1 MNIELDGVSKMSV
14 AKAIKS
20 AARWA
25 ALGLTLVTFSPLAN
39 AQQPTPA
46 ALATAKEL
54 ITVTGATTLFNPL
67 VAGVVEQAKNLYLQ
81 QNPGLA
87 KDLNAIATQVRA
99 DLQPRLSELTEEV
112 ARQYATNF
120 TEQELKDILAFYKT
134 TAGKKLLA
142 TQPTI
147 VDSSMKFAQ
156 DWANKLSD
164 QVVAK
169 MRDELKKR
177 GHAL

>member
-1 MNIELDGVSKMSV
+1 MSV
-14 AKAIKS
+14 VVGIRNAV
-20 AARWA
+20 RWA
-25 ALGLTLVTFSPLAN
+25 TLGLSLVAFGPLAN
-39 AQQPTPA
+39 AQQPSPA
-46 ALATAKEL
+46 AMASAKEL
-54 ITVTGATTLFNPL
+54 ISITGATALFSPL
-67 VAGVVEQAKNLYLQ
+67 IAGVVEQAKVLYLQ
-81 QNPGLA
+81 QNPALS
-87 KDLNAIATQVRA
+87 KDLNEIATQMRT
-99 DLQPRLSELTEEV
+99 DLQPRFSELTDEV
-112 ARQYATNF
+112 SRLYATNF

-142 TQPTI
+142 AQPKI

-164 QVVAK
+164 QVIAK

>member
-1 MNIELDGVSKMSV
+1 MSV
-14 AKAIKS
+14 ATAIKS

-46 ALATAKEL
+46 ALASAKEL
-54 ITVTGATTLFNPL
+54 ITITGATALFSPL
-67 VAGVVEQAKNLYLQ
+67 IAGVVEQAKLLYLQ
-81 QNPGLA
+81 QNPALA
-87 KDLNAIATQVRA
+87 KDLNEISTRMRN
-99 DLQPRLSELTEEV
+99 DLQPRFAELIDEV
-112 ARQYATNF
+112 ARLYAANF
-120 TEQELKDILAFYKT
+120 TEQELKDVLAFYKT
-134 TAGKKLLA
+134 TAGKKLL
-142 TQPTI
+142 TEQPKI

-156 DWANKLSD
+156 DWANTLSD
-164 QVVAK
+164 QVVGK

>member
-1 MNIELDGVSKMSV
+1 MSV

-25 ALGLTLVTFSPLAN
+25 ALGLTLATFSPLAN

-46 ALATAKEL
+46 ALASAKEL
-54 ITVTGATTLFNPL
+54 ITITGATALFSPL
-67 VAGVVEQAKNLYLQ
+67 IAGVVEQAKLLYLQ
-81 QNPGLA
+81 QNPALA
-87 KDLNAIATQVRA
+87 KDLNEISTRMRN
-99 DLQPRLSELTEEV
+99 DLQPRFAELIDEV
-112 ARQYATNF
+112 ARLYAANF
-120 TEQELKDILAFYKT
+120 TEQELKDVLAFYKT
-134 TAGKKLLA
+134 TAGKKLL
-142 TQPTI
+142 TEQPKI

-156 DWANKLSD
+156 DWANTLSD
-164 QVVAK
+164 QVVGK